1 MCLGAV
7 DILTFLPLNVNWT
20 FRSAPP
26 PPLPLALPF
35 LNVHFCCPTEKS
47 LHSSTNTDMHFLR
60 EDVTDL
66 LF

>member
-20 FRSAPP
+20 FRSD
-26 PPLPLALPF
+26 PPLPSPL
-35 LNVHFCCPTEKS
+35 LNIHLKFCCPTEKS